1 MKKYLMTA
9 LVLVASASLFTASA
23 ASKKKNVKKVTPVVL
38 ASEGDSLSYA
48 AGVYA
53 TRGLVPFI
61 QQSYQVDTAYMAD
74 FIRGY
79 EEAIQQAN
87 TPKGT
92 AYIVG
97 MQIAQMVN
105 QRILPGTREELKSTK
120 DSINAELFSRGF
132 VAALA
137 NDTTIFTEHKA
148 GEFKKEALAGAGEKY
163 LAANAKKPGVKVL
176 PSGLQYKVIKEG
188 QGEIPQA
195 SDEVEVIYE
204 GRLIDGTVFD
214 ATSKHGGAATDKFRA
229 GSLIK
234 GWTEALTMMPVGSKW
249 QLYIPY
255 ELAYG
260 ERQAGQIPPY
270 STLVFDLELVS
281 IVKPEVKSEADSEQK
296 DDVAVGAEKK
306 VAKTPAK
313 TAGKKSASRKPMEDA
328 ALRNLRLEN
337 LRRAI
342 AGLDVQGQ
350 SLLSLRYGEELT
362 MEEIGQ
368 IYGISKMAASRR
380 LKKLYQKLEDSVL

>member
-23 ASKKKNVKKVTPVVL
+23 ASKKKNVKKVIPVVL

-188 QGEIPQA
+188 NGPMPKDT
-195 SDEVEVIYE
+195 SMVKVNYE
-204 GRLIDGTVFD
+204 GKTIDGKVFD
-214 ATSKHGGAATDKFRA
+214 SSFKRGQAVDLRA
-229 GSLIK
+229 NQVIK
-234 GWTEALTMMPVGSKW
+234 GWTEALVHMPAGSVW
-249 QLYIPY
+249 EVYIPQQ
-255 ELAYG
+255 LAYG
-260 ERQAGQIPPY
+260 EREQVQI
-270 STLVFDLELVS
+270 
-281 IVKPEVKSEADSEQK
+281 KPF
-296 DDVAVGAEKK
+296 
-306 VAKTPAK
+306 
-313 TAGKKSASRKPMEDA
+313 
-328 ALRNLRLEN
+328 
-337 LRRAI
+337 
-342 AGLDVQGQ
+342 
-350 SLLSLRYGEELT
+350 
-362 MEEIGQ
+362 
-368 IYGISKMAASRR
+368 
-380 LKKLYQKLEDSVL
+380 SVLIFKIELISVGGK

>member
-23 ASKKKNVKKVTPVVL
+23 AKKKNVKKVTPVVL
-38 ASEGDSLSYA
+38 ATESDSLSYA
-48 AGVYA
+48 AGVHA
-53 TRGLVPFI
+53 TRGLIPFI
-61 QQSYQVDTAYMAD
+61 QQSYKVDTAYMAD

-79 EEAIQQAN
+79 EEAIAKAN
-87 TPKGT
+87 TPQGT

-105 QRILPGTREELKSTK
+105 QRILPGTREELKSAK
-120 DSINAELFSRGF
+120 DSIDAAMFSRGF

-137 NDTTIFTEHKA
+137 NDTTLFSVKKA
-148 GEFKKEALAGAGEKY
+148 GEFKTQILAGAGEKF
-163 LAANAKKPGVKVL
+163 LAANAKKSGVKVL
-176 PSGLQYKVIKEG
+176 PSGLQYKVIKAG
-188 QGEIPQA
+188 QGEVPKA
-195 SDEVEVIYE
+195 TDEVEVIYE

-214 ATSKHGGAATDKFRA
+214 ATSKHGGAKTDKFRA
-229 GSLIK
+229 GNLIK
-234 GWTEALTMMPVGSKW
+234 GWTEALTTMPVGSKW

-281 IVKPEVKSEADSEQK
+281 IVKPEVKAEPAGELK
-296 DDVAVGAEKK
+296 EDVAVGAEKK

-313 TAGKKSASRKPMEDA
+313 SAAKKAGSKKRK
-328 ALRNLRLEN
+328 
-337 LRRAI
+337 
-342 AGLDVQGQ
+342 
-350 SLLSLRYGEELT
+350 
-362 MEEIGQ
+362 
-368 IYGISKMAASRR
+368 
-380 LKKLYQKLEDSVL
+380 

>member
-23 ASKKKNVKKVTPVVL
+23 AKKKNVKKVTPVVL
-38 ASEGDSLSYA
+38 ATESDSLSYA
-48 AGVYA
+48 AGVHA
-53 TRGLVPFI
+53 TRGLIPFI
-61 QQSYQVDTAYMAD
+61 QQSYKVDTAYMAD

-79 EEAIQQAN
+79 EEAIAKAN
-87 TPKGT
+87 TPQGT

-105 QRILPGTREELKSTK
+105 QRILPGTREELKSAK
-120 DSINAELFSRGF
+120 DSIDAAMFSRGF

-137 NDTTIFTEHKA
+137 NDTTLFSEKKA
-148 GEFKKEALAGAGEKY
+148 GEFKTQVLAGAGEKF
-163 LAANAKKPGVKVL
+163 LAENAKKPGVKVL
-176 PSGLQYKVIKEG
+176 PSGLQYKVIKAG
-188 QGEIPQA
+188 QGEVPKA
-195 SDEVEVIYE
+195 TDEVEVIYE

-214 ATSKHGGAATDKFRA
+214 ATSKHGGAKTDKFRA
-229 GSLIK
+229 GNLIK
-234 GWTEALTMMPVGSKW
+234 GWTEALTTMPVGSKW

-281 IVKPEVKSEADSEQK
+281 IVKPEVKAEPAGELK
-296 DDVAVGAEKK
+296 EDVAVGAEKK

-313 TAGKKSASRKPMEDA
+313 SAAKKAGSKKRK
-328 ALRNLRLEN
+328 
-337 LRRAI
+337 
-342 AGLDVQGQ
+342 
-350 SLLSLRYGEELT
+350 
-362 MEEIGQ
+362 
-368 IYGISKMAASRR
+368 
-380 LKKLYQKLEDSVL
+380 

>member
-23 ASKKKNVKKVTPVVL
+23 AKKKNVKKVTPVVL
-38 ASEGDSLSYA
+38 ATESDSLSYA
-48 AGVYA
+48 AGVHA
-53 TRGLVPFI
+53 TRGLIPFI
-61 QQSYQVDTAYMAD
+61 QQSYKVDTAYMAD

-79 EEAIQQAN
+79 EEAIAKAN
-87 TPKGT
+87 TPQGT

-105 QRILPGTREELKSTK
+105 QRILPGTREELKSAK
-120 DSINAELFSRGF
+120 DSIDAAMFSRGF

-137 NDTTIFTEHKA
+137 NDTTLFSVKKA
-148 GEFKKEALAGAGEKY
+148 GEFKTQILAGAGEKF
-163 LAANAKKPGVKVL
+163 LAENAKKPGVKVL
-176 PSGLQYKVIKEG
+176 PSGLQYKVIKAG
-188 QGEIPQA
+188 QGEVPKA
-195 SDEVEVIYE
+195 TDEVEVIYE

-214 ATSKHGGAATDKFRA
+214 ATSKHGGAKTDKFRA
-229 GSLIK
+229 GNLIK
-234 GWTEALTMMPVGSKW
+234 GWTEALTTMPVGSKW

-281 IVKPEVKSEADSEQK
+281 IVKPEVKAEPAGELK
-296 DDVAVGAEKK
+296 EDVAVGAEKK

-313 TAGKKSASRKPMEDA
+313 TAGKKSASRK
-328 ALRNLRLEN
+328 R
-337 LRRAI
+337 
-342 AGLDVQGQ
+342 
-350 SLLSLRYGEELT
+350 
-362 MEEIGQ
+362 
-368 IYGISKMAASRR
+368 K
-380 LKKLYQKLEDSVL
+380 

>member
-1 MKKYLMTA
+1 MKKILMTA

-23 ASKKKNVKKVTPVVL
+23 ANNKKKNVKKVTPVAL
-38 ASEGDSLSYA
+38 ATEGDSLSYA

-53 TRGLVPFI
+53 TRGLIPFI

-79 EEAIQQAN
+79 EEAIDKAN
-87 TPKGT
+87 TPQGT

-97 MQIAQMVN
+97 MQIAQMVH
-105 QRILPGTREELKSTK
+105 QRILPGTRKELKSTK
-120 DSINAELFSRGF
+120 DSIDANMFSRGF

-137 NDTTIFTEHKA
+137 NDTTLFTEKKA
-148 GEFKKEALAGAGEKY
+148 GEYKKEALAGAGEKF
-163 LAANAKKPGVKVL
+163 LAENAKKPGVKVL
-176 PSGLQYKVIKEG
+176 PSGLQYKVIKAGE
-188 QGEIPQA
+188 GEIPQA

-214 ATSKHGGAATDKFRA
+214 ATSKHGGAKTDKFRA

-234 GWTEALTMMPVGSKW
+234 GWTEALTTMPVGSKW
-249 QLYIPY
+249 ELYIPY

-281 IVKPEVKSEADSEQK
+281 IVKPEAKPAEPAGELK
-296 DDVAVGAEKK
+296 ENVAVGSNQ
-306 VAKTPAK
+306 
-313 TAGKKSASRKPMEDA
+313 KSAAKAS
-328 ALRNLRLEN
+328 
-337 LRRAI
+337 
-342 AGLDVQGQ
+342 
-350 SLLSLRYGEELT
+350 
-362 MEEIGQ
+362 
-368 IYGISKMAASRR
+368 SKATV
-380 LKKLYQKLEDSVL
+380 KKATTKKKK

>member
-23 ASKKKNVKKVTPVVL
+23 AKKKNVKKVTPVVL
-38 ASEGDSLSYA
+38 ATESDSLSYA
-48 AGVYA
+48 AGVHA
-53 TRGLVPFI
+53 TRGLIPFI
-61 QQSYQVDTAYMAD
+61 QQSYKVDTAYMAD

-79 EEAIQQAN
+79 EEAIAKAN
-87 TPKGT
+87 TPQGT

-105 QRILPGTREELKSTK
+105 QRILPGTREDLKSAK
-120 DSINAELFSRGF
+120 DSIDAAMFSRGF

-137 NDTTIFTEHKA
+137 NDTTLFSMKKA
-148 GEFKKEALAGAGEKY
+148 GEFKTQILAGAGEKF

-176 PSGLQYKVIKEG
+176 PSGLQYKVIKAG
-188 QGEIPQA
+188 QGEVPKA
-195 SDEVEVIYE
+195 TDEVEVIYE

-214 ATSKHGGAATDKFRA
+214 ATSKHGGANTDKFRA
-229 GSLIK
+229 GNLIK
-234 GWTEALTMMPVGSKW
+234 GWTEALTTMPVGSKW

-281 IVKPEVKSEADSEQK
+281 IVKPEVKAEPAGELK
-296 DDVAVGAEKK
+296 EDVAVGAEKK
-306 VAKTPAK
+306 VVKTPAK
-313 TAGKKSASRKPMEDA
+313 SAAKKAGSKKRK
-328 ALRNLRLEN
+328 
-337 LRRAI
+337 
-342 AGLDVQGQ
+342 
-350 SLLSLRYGEELT
+350 
-362 MEEIGQ
+362 
-368 IYGISKMAASRR
+368 
-380 LKKLYQKLEDSVL
+380 